1 VRCDRM
7 TGGKRPAIR
16 RMREEDIDEVYRIE
30 EDLFPMP
37 WPRRS
42 FVFEVGNEKT
52 SYAIVAAEDNVII
65 GYAIGWF
72 VGDELHIGNV
82 AVRRDRQ
89 GAGVGRDLLEGFLRE
104 ASARDASC
112 VTLEVR
118 ASNVKAIALYRRYGF
133 RGIAIRRNY
142 YTDNGEDAL
151 VMLAEPGKE
160 SGHGG
165 PEATASE

>member
-1 VRCDRM
+1 M
-7 TGGKRPAIR
+7 TQKEESAIR
-16 RMREEDIDEVYRIE
+16 KMREADIDEVYRIE

-42 FVFEVGNEKT
+42 FVFEVANSKT
-52 SYAIVAAEDNVII
+52 TYAIVATERETVI

-89 GAGVGRDLLEGFLRE
+89 GSGIGRELLENLMHE
-104 ASARDASC
+104 ASAREASC
-112 VTLEVR
+112 ITLEVR

-133 RGIAIRRNY
+133 KGIALRRHY

-151 VMLAEPGKE
+151 VMMAVIDKGGAEV
-160 SGHGG
+160 G
-165 PEATASE
+165 PEAAPRA